1 MIEVIKSV
9 DDLARQKWDV
19 LVPTMG
25 ALHVGH
31 QSLIKIAKTKGE
43 KVLVSI
49 FVNPLQFESNDDLVN
64 YPKTLEQD
72 INIAEAAGATAIFVP
87 NEQTIY
93 PGKIEKISAGEIGNI
108 FEGASRPEHFTG
120 VLTVVKRLFDL
131 VKPKAAVFG
140 EKDFQQLFLINQMVG
155 KLKLPIEIISAPTI
169 REKNGLAV
177 SSRNIRL
184 DKNGE
189 KIAEVIYRALSQPM
203 IEQMRSEISKEP
215 GFKLDYLEVI
225 DETTFE
231 MAKPD
236 TKNKR
241 AIIAGWV
248 NQLRLIDNIPM
259 GMRQ

>member
-49 FVNPLQFESNDDLVN
+49 FVNPLQFENNEDLVN

-72 INIAEAAGATAIFVP
+72 INIAEAAGVTAIFVP

-155 KLKLPIEIISAPTI
+155 KLKLPIEIISVPTI
-169 REKNGLAV
+169 REKNGLAI

-189 KIAEVIYRALSQPM
+189 KIAEVIYRALSQPT

-231 MAKPD
+231 MAEPD